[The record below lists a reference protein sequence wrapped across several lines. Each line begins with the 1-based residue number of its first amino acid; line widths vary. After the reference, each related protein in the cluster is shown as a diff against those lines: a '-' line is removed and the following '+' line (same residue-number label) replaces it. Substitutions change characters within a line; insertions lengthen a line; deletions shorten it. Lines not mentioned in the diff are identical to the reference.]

1 MFFPLG
7 PQYFVSV
14 TIPVASSLGPTD
26 VPHDVLVVQFKCC
39 EYGVKVVYTGES
51 TKKNP
56 LVCYLSIFLLP
67 SHFAGSQL
75 SVVEKCIYSKC
86 IHRLRLFFSAQ
97 LYIKIIH
104 QTPRADGFK

>member
-1 MFFPLG
+1 MLFPLG

-51 TKKNP
+51 TSLTVSKE
-56 LVCYLSIFLLP
+56 LEMMESSECM
-67 SHFAGSQL
+67 
-75 SVVEKCIYSKC
+75 EKIS
-86 IHRLRLFFSAQ
+86 
-97 LYIKIIH
+97 
-104 QTPRADGFK
+104 

>member
-1 MFFPLG
+1 MSTERTVPSVRMFFPLG

-51 TKKNP
+51 TSLTVSKE
-56 LVCYLSIFLLP
+56 LEMMESSECM
-67 SHFAGSQL
+67 
-75 SVVEKCIYSKC
+75 EKIS
-86 IHRLRLFFSAQ
+86 
-97 LYIKIIH
+97 
-104 QTPRADGFK
+104 